1 MGGAAPGAAMII
13 HPGFIK
19 TGTTS
24 LQQFL
29 FGAHPQLHAFGH
41 PHQSPLDTRL
51 SGALRAID
59 GFGDEPQVLGA
70 AVADAVAA
78 WPVGRVPLLS
88 DETLTADPRLAAAT
102 ARRLHRHFPQ
112 ARILFTLRRQ
122 EDLIRSFYGRHGR
135 VLGDA
140 PAPYTNRH
148 VSFAAWLEHASR
160 QAPAG
165 VLGMADFARTIEL
178 YRGLFGT
185 ERISIVLLEE
195 WMADPDA
202 FARRLSAILGVD
214 AGTTR
219 RLLGD
224 RRTHRQERAR
234 MVGYDRFGKRFPMV
248 ARLATRLPRGVRG
261 VAGAFLRRGATQ
273 RVEWPTG
280 WRERLRERYA
290 PGNRELVERYGL
302 PLREHGYAL

>member
-1 MGGAAPGAAMII
+1 MII

-51 SGALRAID
+51 SEALRAID
-59 GFGDEPQVLGA
+59 GFGDDPQVLGA

-78 WPVGRVPLLS
+78 WPDGRVPLLS

-178 YRGLFGT
+178 YRGLFGAQ
-185 ERISIVLLEE
+185 RISIVLLEE
-195 WMADPDA
+195 WMTDPDA
-202 FARRLSAILGVD
+202 FARRLSAILGID
-214 AGTTR
+214 AGTAR

-224 RRTHRQERAR
+224 RRTHGQDSAR
-234 MVGYDRFGKRFPMV
+234 MVRYDRFSRRFPDAARV
-248 ARLATRLPRGVRG
+248 ASHLPHGVRG
-261 VAGAFLRRGATQ
+261 VAGAFLRRGATH
-273 RVEWPTG
+273 RAAWPPG

-302 PLREHGYAL
+302 PLREHGYAV